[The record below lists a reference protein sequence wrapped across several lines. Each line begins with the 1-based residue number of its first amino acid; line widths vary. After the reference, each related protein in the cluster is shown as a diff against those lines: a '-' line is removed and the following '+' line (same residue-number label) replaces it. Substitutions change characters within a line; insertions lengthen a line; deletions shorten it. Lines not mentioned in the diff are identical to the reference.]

1 MYAAVLILVFI
12 LGTVVG
18 SFANVLIY
26 RLPRGESIVRPRSR
40 CPECETTIAWYDN
53 VPVLSYLILRGRCR
67 SCSQGISWRYPAVE
81 AVNGLLYLGLVMRM
95 GIGPNTAALAL
106 FSTALLVITFIDLD
120 HRIIPNVI
128 SFPGM
133 AAGVAF
139 SFMPG
144 FPEPADSLIGLLVG
158 GGFLYAV
165 AAGYYLFTRR
175 EGMGMGDVKLL
186 GMIGAFLGWQSLFV
200 TVLFATL
207 SGSVLGLIAM
217 RINREDTK
225 YAVPFGPFL
234 SLGAM
239 AHIFFGKELI
249 LWYLGRMF

>member
-1 MYAAVLILVFI
+1 MYFAVLILVFI
-12 LGTVVG
+12 LGAVIG
-18 SFANVLIY
+18 SFANVVIY
-26 RLPRGESIVRPRSR
+26 RLPVGESIVRPRSR
-40 CPECETTIAWYDN
+40 CPGCKTTIAWYDN
-53 VPVLSYLILRGRCR
+53 IPVLSYLILHGRCR
-67 SCSQGISWRYPAVE
+67 ACSHDISWRYPAVE
-81 AVNGLLYLGLVMRM
+81 TVNGLLYLGLVMRL
-95 GIGPNTAALAL
+95 GLRPYTGVLAL
-106 FSTALLVITFIDLD
+106 FGTALLIITFIDLD

-144 FPEPADSLIGLLVG
+144 FPDPADSIIGLLAG

-165 AAGYYLFTRR
+165 ATGYYLVTRR

-200 TVLFATL
+200 TVMFAALT
-207 SGSVLGLIAM
+207 GSVLGLIAM
-217 RINREDTK
+217 KINREDTK

-239 AHIFFGKELI
+239 AHVFFGRELI